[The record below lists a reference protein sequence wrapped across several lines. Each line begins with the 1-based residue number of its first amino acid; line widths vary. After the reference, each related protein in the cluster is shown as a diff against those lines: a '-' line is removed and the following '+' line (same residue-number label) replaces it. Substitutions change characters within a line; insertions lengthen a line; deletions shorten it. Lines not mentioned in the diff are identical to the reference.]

1 MLIQDPYKTKALKPF
16 SIDKIKANL
25 ERYILIDWPYLEKKS
40 REKLL
45 PINDEKTILN
55 PVLLYGLSH
64 TEEDIDPFFH
74 AIINLD
80 KKYSAIDLR
89 QVVKADRAN
98 MSYDI
103 RNEAEYLHRIHR
115 LILSSVFATEKYDSL
130 ASFILAQ
137 KAFASWLSDN
147 LMKRFG
153 LNLGEYNLIYILA
166 LIYYHQLFT
175 NDPVTKSPQEL
186 FTKIRAHIFVP
197 ELFHE
202 VFKKINKLDTIDDFC
217 AHLYPVT
224 NNPRLKDLDYTILSN
239 LLINN
244 WYGLNA
250 KELILVSLEHPPT
263 WIALVHIALT
273 QKSFKNSM
281 ISTIVEKAAKKGVG
295 EEFLRQFSIFIKNYR
310 SVNE

>member
-1 MLIQDPYKTKALKPF
+1 
-16 SIDKIKANL
+16 
-25 ERYILIDWPYLEKKS
+25 
-40 REKLL
+40 
-45 PINDEKTILN
+45 
-55 PVLLYGLSH
+55 
-64 TEEDIDPFFH
+64 
-74 AIINLD
+74 
-80 KKYSAIDLR
+80 
-89 QVVKADRAN
+89 
-98 MSYDI
+98 MSYEI

-202 VFKKINKLDTIDDFC
+202 VFKKINKLS
-217 AHLYPVT
+217 
-224 NNPRLKDLDYTILSN
+224 LS
-239 LLINN
+239 
-244 WYGLNA
+244 
-250 KELILVSLEHPPT
+250 
-263 WIALVHIALT
+263 
-273 QKSFKNSM
+273 
-281 ISTIVEKAAKKGVG
+281 
-295 EEFLRQFSIFIKNYR
+295 
-310 SVNE
+310 